1 VNKPV
6 LTYHYANNVTLTTK
20 SKGFRES
27 VQFILDRKEPTQF
40 TPFKMV
46 AESTGKTFYFDETK
60 FKSFLEGNY
69 TEAEICEATRCEGL
83 FRNTED
89 IVITKHD
96 IIDKGSLWKL
106 LDKHYILVDDDRFL
120 PLKAPLDGFVE
131 I

>member
-1 VNKPV
+1 MSKPV

-40 TPFKMV
+40 TPYKMV

-69 TEAEICEATRCEGL
+69 TEAEICEATRCDGL
-83 FRNTED
+83 FRNSVD
-89 IVITKHD
+89 IVITRHD
-96 IIDKGSLWKL
+96 VIDSGSLWKL
-106 LDKHYILVDDDRFL
+106 IGKNFVLIDDDRYL
-120 PLKAPLDGFVE
+120 PILAPDDNFVE